1 MGKPGQRQFGNV
13 RKLPSGRW
21 QARYLLDDGP
31 SAEVPRTFATKSDAT
46 LWLDHARTDL
56 AAGLRSDPERG
67 RLTLESM
74 PQGWLKETR
83 ADFRTDPGDL
93 HPSD

>member
-21 QARYLLDDGP
+21 QARFQLDDGRRLK
-31 SAEVPRTFATKSDAT
+31 SPRTFATKSDAT
-46 LWLDHARTDL
+46 LWLDNARTDL

-67 RLTLESM
+67 RLTLEVYACCENWA
-74 PQGWLKETR
+74 G
-83 ADFRTDPGDL
+83 
-93 HPSD
+93 